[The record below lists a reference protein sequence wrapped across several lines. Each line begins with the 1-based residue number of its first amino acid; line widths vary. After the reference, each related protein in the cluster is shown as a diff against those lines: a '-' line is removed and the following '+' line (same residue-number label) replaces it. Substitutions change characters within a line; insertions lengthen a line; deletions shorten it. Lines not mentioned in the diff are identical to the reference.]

1 MLDDDLQTVGEKGNL
16 DVSIGAVF
24 QRMINGAYAEFTFER
39 SKNRF
44 DLQTVGEKDNQDV
57 SLGAMFCVNST

>member
-24 QRMINGAYAEFTFER
+24 QRMINGAYAEFTLERRSASAARSAHGTLGSPAVRLER
-39 SKNRF
+39 SK
-44 DLQTVGEKDNQDV
+44 
-57 SLGAMFCVNST
+57 